1 MTRRTNEQS
10 LSGLSTP
17 TRYEICRFLASSADG
32 ETTFTDLVTQVV
44 TEAVASG
51 ESRLA
56 DADHEHVAISLH
68 HVHLP
73 KLEEAEVLTYD
84 LESGLV
90 RAGPV
95 LDTAVDRLQSEPCAD
110 GAFDVPISR

>member
-1 MTRRTNEQS
+1 MTRRTGEQS
-10 LSGLSTP
+10 LSGISTP
-17 TRYEICRFLASSADG
+17 IRYEICRFLDSSADG

-51 ESRLA
+51 ECRLA
-56 DADHEHVAISLH
+56 DADHEHVAIALH
-68 HVHLP
+68 HFHLP
-73 KLEEAEVLTYD
+73 KLEDAEILSYD

-90 RAGPV
+90 RAGPA
-95 LDTAVDRLQSEPCAD
+95 LDTAVDHLQSEPCAD